1 MGKRKKS
8 AHSATEGLVVKS
20 EEVKN
25 NTRNLECSDNEP
37 KNEETHTTSDVKPNK
52 RKKKN
57 QSQTNQGA
65 TNTNKKIIFNDD
77 DGEPVEVNNPTN
89 QRKETDQSEFSQENE
104 EDIKDEDI
112 DKFCDEL
119 NEEDNEQY
127 ETWVKL
133 LEEKLNQNK
142 KKPK

>member
-8 AHSATEGLVVKS
+8 TNSATDGLVVKS
-20 EEVKN
+20 KRV
-25 NTRNLECSDNEP
+25 NTNTDNLECSDSEP
-37 KNEETHTTSDVKPNK
+37 KNEETHTTSDVKQK

-57 QSQTNQGA
+57 QSQTNQGPA
-65 TNTNKKIIFNDD
+65 NKNKKIIFNDD
-77 DGEPVEVNNPTN
+77 DGEPVEVNNTTN
-89 QRKETDQSEFSQENE
+89 QKQQTDQPQFSQENE

-127 ETWVKL
+127 ENWVKL
-133 LEEKLNQNK
+133 LEEKLNPNK